1 MNQLQPLK
9 QSFIESC
16 SRENG
21 FIIRGENM
29 TRVETFVDAAFA
41 FALTMLVI
49 SLDEIP
55 KSPTELLVASR
66 DLPAFLA
73 SGLQVGFIWH
83 QHSQWSRR
91 FGLQDKATTFLS
103 LALVMLVLVFIY
115 PLKLVFMGL
124 FAWLSD
130 GYLSPGLGSMSL
142 QDLTDLFVYFAIGFV
157 CLAGIFI
164 GFYRNTLKHADYL
177 HLTPF
182 EAHECHT
189 EIGAWTILLLV
200 AILSGILAKTLPG
213 SWAIA
218 AGFTYI
224 LLSILQ
230 TFYYRKRGLARPEP

>member
-1 MNQLQPLK
+1 MLNRQPLK
-9 QSFIESC
+9 RAFIESC
-16 SRENG
+16 PRENG

-55 KSPTELLVASR
+55 KSPAELLVASR

-73 SGLQVGFIWH
+73 SGLQVGFIWY
-83 QHSQWSRR
+83 QHSLWSRR
-91 FGLQDKATTFLS
+91 FGLEDKVTIFLS

-142 QDLTDLFVYFAIGFV
+142 KDLTDLFVYFAIGFV

-164 GFYRNTLKHADYL
+164 GFYRNTLKHSDYL
-177 HLTPF
+177 RLTPF
-182 EAHECHT
+182 EAHECRT
-189 EIGAWTILLLV
+189 EIGVWVILLCV
-200 AILSGILAKTLPG
+200 AVLSGILAKTLPG
-213 SWAIA
+213 LWAIA
-218 AGFTYI
+218 AGFTYA
-224 LLSILQ
+224 LLGIIEAL
-230 TFYYRKRGLARPEP
+230 YYRNRKLSRPTP